1 MSHSHPQR
9 FRTVGLV
16 GRRGN
21 PHVVDSV
28 AAVER
33 VLAAAGVDIVLE
45 AATAPMLPG
54 RHHTTAPR
62 GDLGACDLIVVV
74 GGDGSIL
81 GVARDLAHSGVLVVG
96 VNRGG
101 LGFLADVSPEQI
113 EQKIGAVLDGEYTVD
128 ERFLLE
134 AHIRRGDEVVGGS
147 AALNDV
153 VVHAAPTSRMMDF
166 ALYVDD
172 EFVYEQRSDGVIVAT
187 PTGSTAYSLSAGGPI
202 MHPSLDAVVIVPMFP
217 HTLTS
222 RPLVVRGDAADQ
234 DRRRWPGQPR
244 PGSVAT
250 RRSTIRSNRAM
261 RCTSG
266 STPTPCTWPIRWTTG
281 SSNPAAA
288 SSTGRAGSATADEAG
303 AGRLMRPGAAARR
316 YPVSRPCPPS
326 RGSSARAAGRR
337 SPPARPGPRAIG

>member
-222 RPLVVRGDAADQ
+222 RPLVVRGDAEI
-234 DRRRWPGQPR
+234 RI
-244 PGSVAT
+244 VA
-250 RRSTIRSNRAM
+250 
-261 RCTSG
+261 G
-266 STPTPCTWPIRWTTG
+266 G
-281 SSNPAAA
+281 LAAA
-288 SSTGRAGSATADEAG
+288 PRVSCDSQVDYTIQPGDALHIGKYPHPLHLAYPMDHGFFESCRSKLDWAS
-303 AGRLMRPGAAARR
+303 RLGN
-316 YPVSRPCPPS
+316 
-326 RGSSARAAGRR
+326 G
-337 SPPARPGPRAIG
+337 